1 MGIQLPLAA
10 APSAPSLLRITAEQ
24 LEAMAARGAFDRL
37 PRVELR
43 EGLLHQMSPQHFP
56 HGIAKTDILAALLA
70 AVARLNPPLRVLSE
84 VSVRVSE
91 AEVPMPDISLVRSG
105 RYPGAVPVEQVRL
118 AVEVSD
124 TTLADDLGRKR
135 TLYALGGIPE
145 YWVVDLSAR
154 VILQHWSPE
163 GGAYAKSAVVPF
175 GDDLASATLS
185 GQSLKTAST
194 PQENSSCARCGKLTV

>member
-1 MGIQLPLAA
+1 MFMGIQFPLAA
-10 APSAPSLLRITAEQ
+10 ASSAPSLLRITAEQ

-56 HGIAKTDILAALLA
+56 HGIAKTDIFAALLTA
-70 AVARLNPPLRVLSE
+70 LAHLNLPLRVLSE

-91 AEVPMPDISLVRSG
+91 AEVPMPDISLVQSG
-105 RYPGAVPVEQVRL
+105 RYPGPVPVEQVRL
-118 AVEVSD
+118 AVEISD

-154 VILQHWSPE
+154 VIFQHWSPE
-163 GGAYAKSAVVPF
+163 GDAYAKSVVVPF
-175 GDDLASATLS
+175 GDALASATLS
-185 GQSLKTAST
+185 GLVI
-194 PQENSSCARCGKLTV
+194 LTTGLRDDSNGFPSAE

>member
-1 MGIQLPLAA
+1 MGLHPPLAA
-10 APSAPSLLRITAEQ
+10 APSLLRITAEQ
-24 LEAMAARGAFDRL
+24 LETMVARGAFDRL

-43 EGLLHQMSPQHFP
+43 EGLLHQMSPQRFP
-56 HGIAKTDILAALLA
+56 HGIAKTDIFAALLSA
-70 AVARLNPPLRVLSE
+70 LAHLNLPLRILSE

-91 AEVPMPDISLVRSG
+91 TEVPMPDISVVRSG
-105 RYPGAVPVEQVRL
+105 RYPGAVPVDQVRL

-154 VILQHWSPE
+154 VVLQHWSPE

-175 GDDLASATLS
+175 GERLASATLP
-185 GQSLKTAST
+185 GLAIPTAGLRDDSNGL
-194 PQENSSCARCGKLTV
+194 PARA

>member
-10 APSAPSLLRITAEQ
+10 APSLLRITAEQ
-24 LEAMAARGAFDRL
+24 LETMAARGAFDRL
-37 PRVELR
+37 PHVELR

-56 HGIAKTDILAALLA
+56 HGIAKTDIFAALLSA
-70 AVARLNPPLRVLSE
+70 LAHLDPPLRILSE

-91 AEVPMPDISLVRSG
+91 AEVPMPDISVVRSG

-154 VILQHWSPE
+154 VILQHWSPV
-163 GGAYAKSAVVPF
+163 GDAYAKAAVVPF
-175 GDDLASATLS
+175 GDELASATLP
-185 GQSLKTAST
+185 GLVIPTAGLRDDSDGF
-194 PQENSSCARCGKLTV
+194 PSAG

>member
-1 MGIQLPLAA
+1 MGLHPPLAA
-10 APSAPSLLRITAEQ
+10 APSLLRITAEQ
-24 LEAMAARGAFDRL
+24 LETMVARGAFDRL

-56 HGIAKTDILAALLA
+56 HGIAKTDIFAALLSA
-70 AVARLNPPLRVLSE
+70 LAHLNLPLRILSE

-91 AEVPMPDISLVRSG
+91 AEVPMPDISVVRSG
-105 RYPGAVPVEQVRL
+105 RYPGAVPVDQVRL

-154 VILQHWSPE
+154 VVLQHWSPE

-175 GDDLASATLS
+175 GERLASATLPGLAIPTAGLRDDSNGLPS
-185 GQSLKTAST
+185 GA
-194 PQENSSCARCGKLTV
+194 

>member
-1 MGIQLPLAA
+1 MEIQPALAA
-10 APSAPSLLRITAEQ
+10 APSLLRITAEQ
-24 LEAMAARGAFDRL
+24 LETMAARGAFDRL

-56 HGIAKTDILAALLA
+56 HGIAKTDIFAALLSA
-70 AVARLNPPLRVLSE
+70 LAHLNLSLRVLSE

-91 AEVPMPDISLVRSG
+91 AEVPMPDISVVRSG

-135 TLYALGGIPE
+135 ALYALGGIPE
-145 YWVVDLSAR
+145 YWVVNLSAR
-154 VILQHWSPE
+154 VILQHWSPQ
-163 GGAYAKSAVVPF
+163 GDTYAKSAVVPF
-175 GDDLASATLS
+175 GDGLASATLPGLAIPTTGLRDDSNGLAS
-185 GQSLKTAST
+185 G
-194 PQENSSCARCGKLTV
+194 G